1 LSVGVEVHYLCAV
14 TPQPWF
20 AVLQYFGRGFAGWQ
34 RQRVERTVQGEFE
47 AALERLAGSRVA
59 CHAAGRTDAGV
70 HALGQVVSFAL
81 ERPWEAA
88 DLERALNALV
98 PDDLWVFRTGAAPPG
113 FHARKSASARCY
125 RYLVG
130 CDTASRSPFRHPFE
144 WALGRSLDGALL
156 EQAASAFRGT
166 HDFRA
171 FSAAGPPRPHYRCAV
186 RHAEWRAR
194 ADGQGFIFTIEA
206 DRFLHRM
213 VRFLVGISVDVAL
226 RRRPLDD
233 IPRLLASTDNQ
244 EASPPAP
251 PAGLY
256 LVGARYPEL
265 DLERNLGLC
274 SSFSTP
280 RI

>member
-1 LSVGVEVHYLCAV
+1 VS
-14 TPQPWF
+14 PQPWF
-20 AVLQYFGRGFAGWQ
+20 AVLQYFGRDFAGWQ
-34 RQRVERTVQGEFE
+34 RQPVQRTVQGEFE
-47 AALERLAGSRVA
+47 AALERLAGARVV

-81 ERPWEAA
+81 ERPWAPP
-88 DLERALNALV
+88 DLERALNALL
-98 PDDLWVFRTGAAPPG
+98 PDDLWVFRTGEAPPG

-130 CDTASRSPFRHPFE
+130 CDAAANSPFRRPFE
-144 WALGRSLDGALL
+144 WPLGRPLDADLL
-156 EQAASAFRGT
+156 DRAAAGFRGT

-171 FSAAGPPRPHYRCAV
+171 FAAVGQIRPHYRCAV
-186 RHAEWRAR
+186 RLAEWRAR
-194 ADGQGFIFTIEA
+194 RDGEGFIFTIEA

-213 VRFLVGISVDVAL
+213 VRFLVGMSVDVAL

-233 IPRLLASTDNQ
+233 IPRLLAGTDNQ

-256 LVGARYPEL
+256 LVGARYPQL
-265 DLERNLGLC
+265 DLERDLGLC